1 LALVVLVALLA
12 SDAGVFARRAPAL
25 RPFADYESTGVLVMS
40 AADGYGAASVKR
52 EILRHLPQG
61 VSIVLYGPWDASA
74 GRARVIEDYG
84 RYVEPERLRYLTL
97 PKAARG
103 FWSRDPMPVPLIAQD
118 GRLMLTDAK
127 YWSGFEPDLEIARL
141 FAAPIQRHPLQFE
154 GGNFAANHLGDC
166 VVVASRSTNKITDGL
181 FASMYGCRT
190 VIRLPKKG
198 GIGHIDERARFVN
211 AHTIVSDTPEYAS
224 LLEANGF
231 DVVPMARP
239 AGKYET
245 YVNALFVNGT
255 AFVPQYGRPTDA
267 GALAVYERL
276 GFVAVGIDSRTLSAK
291 GLGSIHCL
299 VMNYPPIAFDLPP
312 SRLP

>member
-1 LALVVLVALLA
+1 
-12 SDAGVFARRAPAL
+12 
-25 RPFADYESTGVLVMS
+25 MS
-40 AADGYGAASVKR
+40 AADGYGAAAVKR
-52 EILRHLPQG
+52 DLLRHLPHG
-61 VSIVLYGPWDASA
+61 VSVVLYGPWDAPA
-74 GRARVIEDYG
+74 DRTRVMEDYG
-84 RYVEPERLRYLTL
+84 RYIDAARLRYLAL

-103 FWSRDPMPVPLIAQD
+103 FWSRDPMPVPLIAAD
-118 GRLMLTDAK
+118 GRLTLTDAK

-141 FAAPIQRHPLQFE
+141 FAAPIQQHRLQFE

-166 VVVASRSTNKITDGL
+166 LVVASRSTNKIKDGL

-211 AHTIVSDTPEYAS
+211 ARTVVTDTPEYAS
-224 LLEANGF
+224 QLGARGF
-231 DVVPMARP
+231 DVVAIARP
-239 AGKYET
+239 PGKYET

-255 AFVPQYGRPTDA
+255 AFVPQYGRPEDA

-276 GFVAVGIDSRTLSAK
+276 GFVAVGLDSRTLSAK

-299 VMNYPPIAFDLPP
+299 VMSYPPIAFDMPP
-312 SRLP
+312 SRLPGLLP